1 MRDTPDRAP
10 DPQSRAAS
18 VAYVHRIASGPHV
31 AGPDEPA
38 GALAARIEARIEG
51 RVRGRI
57 YDLHVICSDGS
68 IILRGRA
75 RTYYTKQLAQ
85 EAVLDLPGRDFPLVN
100 EITVG

>member
-10 DPQSRAAS
+10 HPQSRAAP
-18 VAYVHRIASGPHV
+18 VVYVHQVASGPPV
-31 AGPDEPA
+31 VGRDEPA

-57 YDLHVICSDGS
+57 YDLHVICSSDS
-68 IILRGRA
+68 IILRGRT

-85 EAVLDLPGRDFPLVN
+85 EAVLDLPGRAFPLVN

>member
-1 MRDTPDRAP
+1 MSDTPDPAP
-10 DPQSRAAS
+10 HPVSRAS
-18 VAYVHRIASGPHV
+18 TVAYVHQTDARSPLGR
-31 AGPDEPA
+31 DEA
-38 GALAARIEARIEG
+38 KDALAARIEARIEG

-57 YDLHVICSDGS
+57 YDLHVICSDDS

-85 EAVLDLPGRDFPLVN
+85 EAVLDLPDRAFPLIN